1 MCAHGG
7 GHYIHERCI
16 YSTDVNNSPADDVAV
31 YPYCRALYRSCI
43 ALCVRY
49 RGSLKGHGA
58 NEDRPPSQLYTHAK
72 SSFYVHNEC
81 LLNRVSADYHFSYF
95 AYLKK
100 RPERHAPD
108 RPKMRLDCDDV
119 AV

>member
-1 MCAHGG
+1 MQTMATPLQLMP
-7 GHYIHERCI
+7 RRADDSSMRQALF
-16 YSTDVNNSPADDVAV
+16 STYSPADDVAV
-31 YPYCRALYRSCI
+31 YPYCRALYRACI

-58 NEDRPPSQLYTHAK
+58 NEDRPSSQLYTHAK

-100 RPERHAPD
+100 NLRGTLETVPE
-108 RPKMRLDCDDV
+108 CD
-119 AV
+119 